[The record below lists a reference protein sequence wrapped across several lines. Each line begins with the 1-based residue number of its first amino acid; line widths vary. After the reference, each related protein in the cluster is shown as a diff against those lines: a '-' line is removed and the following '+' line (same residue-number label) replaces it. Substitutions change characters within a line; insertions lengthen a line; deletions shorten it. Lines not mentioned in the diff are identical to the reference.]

1 MVKWH
6 EEPETRQ
13 MGTFSNQNHL
23 LLYQIVKITQDLGFQ
38 RVSDE
43 SAKFQILPIFL
54 TGNHGDKNCHFQN
67 IFESVQYGSHL
78 FGTDVRSNP
87 VKFKDDWPTGSM
99 LKWGVV

>member
-54 TGNHGDKNCHFQN
+54 TGYKVTKIV
-67 IFESVQYGSHL
+67 IFKIFSN
-78 FGTDVRSNP
+78 RSNMGHICSALMSE
-87 VKFKDDWPTGSM
+87 VT
-99 LKWGVV
+99 L

>member
-54 TGNHGDKNCHFQN
+54 TGNCHFQN

-87 VKFKDDWPTGSM
+87 VKF
-99 LKWGVV
+99 